1 METIVNFFQ
10 SINDLG
16 SMIVIPIMIAL
27 VGLFFRLQV
36 LKAIR
41 AGVMVGIG
49 LIGLNLVLTL
59 IWDYVGPVTTI
70 LVEKFN
76 LNLSVVD
83 AGWPAAAG
91 VAFATKV
98 GAIII
103 PFVIL
108 VNVIMLLTKMTKTVN
123 IDIWNYWHYAFT
135 GAIVMTFTDSYF
147 YGLFAAAAHA
157 IIALKVADFSAKRVQ
172 AELGIPGISIP
183 QGFAITTVPI
193 YLLLDKL
200 YDLIPLLKKRKLDA
214 SAINSKL
221 GIIGEPLMIGLMLGA
236 LIGFAIGYDFKQAM
250 ELAFAMSA
258 LMLLLPRMVKI
269 IMEGLVPI
277 STAAQKFLE
286 KRFKGSEFF
295 IGLDSAVLLGHPT
308 TITVGILLI
317 PITLLLAM
325 IIPSNTTLPFGDL
338 AATAFFIS
346 MATPIHR
353 GDMIRTL
360 LSGTIIMVIV
370 LVVASLFAPIITQTA
385 VETGFAFPD
394 GASEITALSAG
405 NYIALFISKIMNLK
419 LIGALIVALLVGA
432 VIYTSN
438 KLSKREGKIGTTVDH
453 QNKSNTSI

>member
-1 METIVNFFQ
+1 MRVSVITDFFQ

-16 SMIVIPIMIAL
+16 SMVVIPIMIAI
-27 VGLFFRLQV
+27 VGLIFRLNI

-41 AGVMVGIG
+41 AGIMVGIG
-49 LIGLNLVLTL
+49 LIGLNLILTL

-70 LVEKFN
+70 LVDRFN

-103 PFVIL
+103 PFVIVVNLLLL
-108 VNVIMLLTKMTKTVN
+108 VTKLTKTVN

-135 GAIVMTFTDSYF
+135 GAIVMTFTGSYV
-147 YGLFAAAAHA
+147 YGLTAAAAHC
-157 IIALKVADFSAKRVQ
+157 IISLKMADISARRVQ
-172 AELGIPGISIP
+172 SELGLPGISIP
-183 QGFAITTVPI
+183 QGFAISTVPV
-193 YLLLDKL
+193 YMLLDKL
-200 YDLIPLLKKRKLDA
+200 YDRIPFLKKRKID
-214 SAINSKL
+214 SEMINSKL
-221 GIIGEPLMIGLMLGA
+221 GILGEPLMIGLVLGII
-236 LIGFAIGYDFKQAM
+236 IGIVIGYDFKQTM
-250 ELAFAMSA
+250 ELAIAMSA
-258 LMLLLPRMVKI
+258 LMLLLPRMVKV

-277 STAAQKFLE
+277 SSAAQKFME

-317 PITLLLAM
+317 PITLVLAM
-325 IIPSNTTLPFGDL
+325 IIPTNTTLPFGDL

-353 GDMIRTL
+353 GDFVRTL
-360 LSGTIIMVIV
+360 LSGTIIMAIV
-370 LVVASLFAPIITQTA
+370 LVIASIFAPIITQTA

-405 NYIALFISKIMNLK
+405 NFVALIISKLMELK
-419 LIGALIVALLVGA
+419 IFGLIIVAAIVGA
-432 VIYTSN
+432 VIYVSN
-438 KLSKREGKIGTTVDH
+438 LFMKKQAVAPTNDDSEV
-453 QNKSNTSI
+453 Q